1 MSMDWYEAQ
10 QEEAYSEFV
19 DSLASELY
27 EEHKE
32 QAIEEFVS
40 ERLSSYYR
48 THADIAKDAVTFL
61 KKAKSLQSSEPTASL
76 LFSSTATEVLLKS
89 VLLKPIVYGLVH
101 TESLAELIATGLVKQ
116 TGIDRFKELVFEILD
131 HHIDFEGGINKYC
144 REGSKSPL
152 WSERDVLQKI
162 RNKVLHQAKM
172 CSESDAIQSV
182 EVALAFVNITN
193 ALLSNIGFKFS
204 EGGLLVNV

>member
-1 MSMDWYEAQ
+1 MSMDWYEAE

-32 QAIEEFVS
+32 RAIEEFVS
-40 ERLSSYYR
+40 ERLASYYK
-48 THADIAKDAVTFL
+48 THTEIAKEAVSFL
-61 KKAKSLQSSEPTASL
+61 KKAQSLQGSEPTASL

-116 TGIDRFKELVFEILD
+116 TGIDRFKELVFGILD
-131 HHIDFEGGINKYC
+131 HHVAFEGSIKKYC
-144 REGSKSPL
+144 RPGCSTAL
-152 WSERDVLQKI
+152 WQERESLQKI
-162 RNKVLHQAKM
+162 RNKVLHQAKE
-172 CSESDAIQSV
+172 CSETDAAQSV
-182 EVALAFVNITN
+182 EVTLAFVNLTN
-193 ALLSNIGFKFS
+193 ALLGNIGFKFS
-204 EGGLLVNV
+204 KGGVIVDV

>member
-1 MSMDWYEAQ
+1 MDWYEAE

-32 QAIEEFVS
+32 KAIEEFVS
-40 ERLSSYYR
+40 ERLASYYR
-48 THADIAKDAVTFL
+48 THTDIAKDAVSFL
-61 KKAKSLQSSEPTASL
+61 KKAQSLQSPEPTASL

-116 TGIDRFKELVFEILD
+116 TGIDRFKELVFGILD
-131 HHIDFEGGINKYC
+131 HHVAFEGSINEYC
-144 REGSKSPL
+144 RLGSETPL
-152 WSERDVLQKI
+152 WKEREKLQRI
-162 RNKVLHQAKM
+162 RNRVLHQAKE
-172 CSESDAIQSV
+172 CLEVEAIQSV
-182 EVALAFVNITN
+182 EVTLAFVNLTN
-193 ALLSNIGFKFS
+193 TLLSNIGLKFS
-204 EGGLLVNV
+204 KGGVIVNV